1 MARDPVP
8 NPPPPM
14 AHLTETPPTALR
26 PLVDALLRQAA
37 ERDAAAAARDARS
50 AMVEEALAADPDAY
64 SAGEVMAMMVADRSA
79 AAADREAAAEDRAT
93 FVQLLDGERGP
104 LPSGSSTESASGVP
118 GLTVREAQVLD
129 RLARAMSTK
138 AIADD
143 LYLSPNSVKTH
154 TQSLYRKIGVRTRA
168 EAALWARDHGIG

>member
-1 MARDPVP
+1 
-8 NPPPPM
+8 M
-14 AHLTETPPTALR
+14 AHLISTSPPTSLR

-37 ERDAAAAARDARS
+37 ERDAAAEERDGRA
-50 AMVEEALAADPDAY
+50 AMVSEALAADPDAY
-64 SAGEVMAMMVADRSA
+64 SAAEVQAMAAADRAA
-79 AAADREAAAEDRAT
+79 AAADREAAAADRAS
-93 FVQLLDGERGP
+93 FVQLLDGGC
-104 LPSGSSTESASGVP
+104 GSTSSAP
-118 GLTVREAQVLD
+118 PAPPEGLTVREAQVLD

>member
-1 MARDPVP
+1 MVEKALASDPSAYSAAEVLAMA
-8 NPPPPM
+8 
-14 AHLTETPPTALR
+14 
-26 PLVDALLRQAA
+26 AA
-37 ERDAAAAARDARS
+37 ERA
-50 AMVEEALAADPDAY
+50 
-64 SAGEVMAMMVADRSA
+64 A

-93 FVQLLDGERGP
+93 FVQLLDGERGANGA
-104 LPSGSSTESASGVP
+104 GSTTDTASGVP